1 MDYNWIKIYTST
13 DPFKIEL
20 LKGFLNENNI
30 IAMSINK
37 KDSSYLSFGE
47 IELLVNER
55 DVMKAKILI
64 TKQERWTLIISLEGF
79 FQDQYM

>member
-30 IAMSINK
+30 VAMSINK

-47 IELLVNER
+47 IELLVNEK

-64 TKQERWTLIISLEGF
+64 TKQER
-79 FQDQYM
+79 

>member
-20 LKGFLNENNI
+20 LKGSLNENNI
-30 IAMSINK
+30 VAMSINK
-37 KDSSYLSFGE
+37 KDSSYLAFGE
-47 IELLVNER
+47 IELLVDAK

-64 TKQERWTLIISLEGF
+64 KKQEDESNN
-79 FQDQYM
+79 

>member
-1 MDYNWIKIYTST
+1 MDYNWIRIYTST

-30 IAMSINK
+30 VAMSINK
-37 KDSSYLSFGE
+37 KDSSYLAFGE
-47 IELLVNER
+47 IELLVDAK

-64 TKQERWTLIISLEGF
+64 KTQEDESNN
-79 FQDQYM
+79 

>member
-20 LKGFLNENNI
+20 LKGFLNQNNI
-30 IAMSINK
+30 VAMSINK
-37 KDSSYLSFGE
+37 KDSSYLAFGE
-47 IELLVNER
+47 IELLVDAK

-64 TKQERWTLIISLEGF
+64 KKQEDESNN
-79 FQDQYM
+79 

>member
-20 LKGFLNENNI
+20 LKGFLNQNNI
-30 IAMSINK
+30 VAMSINK
-37 KDSSYLSFGE
+37 KDSSYLAFGE
-47 IELLVNER
+47 IELLVDAK

-64 TKQERWTLIISLEGF
+64 KKQER
-79 FQDQYM
+79 

>member
-1 MDYNWIKIYTST
+1 VDYNWIKIYTST

-47 IELLVNER
+47 IELLVNEK
-55 DVMKAKILI
+55 DVMKAKTLI
-64 TKQERWTLIISLEGF
+64 IKQER
-79 FQDQYM
+79 

>member
-47 IELLVNER
+47 IELLVNEK

-64 TKQERWTLIISLEGF
+64 TKQER
-79 FQDQYM
+79 

>member
-20 LKGFLNENNI
+20 LKGFLDQNNI
-30 IAMSINK
+30 VAMSINK
-37 KDSSYLSFGE
+37 KDSSYLAFGE
-47 IELLVNER
+47 IELLVDAK

-64 TKQERWTLIISLEGF
+64 KKQEDESNN
-79 FQDQYM
+79 

>member
-47 IELLVNER
+47 IELLVNEK
-55 DVMKAKILI
+55 DVMKAKTLI
-64 TKQERWTLIISLEGF
+64 TKQER
-79 FQDQYM
+79 

>member
-30 IAMSINK
+30 MAMSINK

-47 IELLVNER
+47 IELLVNEK
-55 DVMKAKILI
+55 DVMKAKTLI
-64 TKQERWTLIISLEGF
+64 TKQER
-79 FQDQYM
+79 

>member
-20 LKGFLNENNI
+20 LKGFLDENNI
-30 IAMSINK
+30 VAMSINK
-37 KDSSYLSFGE
+37 KDSSYLAFGE
-47 IELLVNER
+47 IELLVDAK

-64 TKQERWTLIISLEGF
+64 KKQER
-79 FQDQYM
+79 

>member
-30 IAMSINK
+30 MAMSINK

-47 IELLVNER
+47 IELLVNEK

-64 TKQERWTLIISLEGF
+64 TKQER
-79 FQDQYM
+79 

>member
-20 LKGFLNENNI
+20 LKGSLNQNNI
-30 IAMSINK
+30 VAMSINK
-37 KDSSYLSFGE
+37 KDSSYLAFGE
-47 IELLVNER
+47 IELLVDAK

-64 TKQERWTLIISLEGF
+64 KKQEDESNT
-79 FQDQYM
+79 

>member
-1 MDYNWIKIYTST
+1 VDYNWIKIYTST

-47 IELLVNER
+47 IELLVNEK
-55 DVMKAKILI
+55 DVMKAKTLI
-64 TKQERWTLIISLEGF
+64 TKQER
-79 FQDQYM
+79 

>member
-20 LKGFLNENNI
+20 LKGSLNQNNI
-30 IAMSINK
+30 VAMSINK
-37 KDSSYLSFGE
+37 KDSSYLAFGE
-47 IELLVNER
+47 IELLVDAK

-64 TKQERWTLIISLEGF
+64 KKQEDESNN
-79 FQDQYM
+79 